1 MATIRKL
8 SSGRFQAIINAPG
21 HPRVSRSFASRQS
34 AEVWVQYQLR
44 AMEAIS
50 AEVSPVAPSMPLRA
64 ALRKYQREVTPQ
76 KKGARAESRRIDI
89 WCEHP
94 LAVRALNDIRGADLA
109 EHRNARRSMG
119 VTPDTVRLELAVIS
133 HLYEVAR
140 TDWGLEELV
149 NPKKAMRRVRHG
161 RPRDRRLNSG
171 EFDALL
177 ARCAVTGN
185 HRLKVA
191 IILAVETA
199 MRRGEMVGL
208 LWENVDLDQQLA
220 YLPDTKNDES
230 RTVPLSSRAVAAL
243 KELGEPRIGR
253 VFDVHPDNVT
263 KRFHQACEKCGI
275 AGLRFHDLRHE
286 ATSRLFEK
294 GFNMVE
300 TATVTGHK
308 SMQMLKRYTHLDP
321 RSLLGRLG

>member
-8 SSGRFQAIINAPG
+8 SSGRFQAIINEPG
-21 HPRVSRSFASRQS
+21 HPRVSRSFASRE
-34 AEVWVQYQLR
+34 AANIWVQYRLKEMGD
-44 AMEAIS
+44 AK
-50 AEVSPVAPSMPLRA
+50 AEIAPVNPSMHLRA
-64 ALRKYQREVTPQ
+64 ALRKYQREVTPH
-76 KKGARAESRRIDI
+76 KKGARAESRRIDA

-94 LAVRALNDIRGADLA
+94 LADKALNEIRGADLA
-109 EHRNARRSMG
+109 EHRNVRLSMRKSP
-119 VTPDTVRLELAVIS
+119 TTVRLELAVIS

-140 TDWGLEELV
+140 TDWGMEELN
-149 NPKKAMRRVRHG
+149 NPRKAMRRMRHS
-161 RPRDRRLNSG
+161 RPRDRRLRCG
-171 EFDALL
+171 EFEALL

-185 HRLKVA
+185 RKLKVA

-199 MRRGEMVGL
+199 MRRGEMIGL

-220 YLPDTKNDES
+220 YLPDTKNDEP
-230 RTVPLSSRAVAAL
+230 RTVPLSSRAVVAL
-243 KELGEPRIGR
+243 KDLEGPRLGR

-263 KRFHQACEKCGI
+263 KRFHQACVKCGI
-275 AGLRFHDLRHE
+275 SGLRFHDLRHE

-300 TATVTGHK
+300 AATVTGHK

-321 RSLLGRLG
+321 RSLLGRLE